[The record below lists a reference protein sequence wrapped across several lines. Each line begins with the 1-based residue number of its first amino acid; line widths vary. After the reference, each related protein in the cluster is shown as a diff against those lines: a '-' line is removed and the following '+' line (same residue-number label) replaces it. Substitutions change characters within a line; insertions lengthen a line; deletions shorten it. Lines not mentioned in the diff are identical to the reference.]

1 MVPGAGYLRGGV
13 RNDSGRQTY
22 GELIETLR
30 EAPVRDLAWL
40 LLSADLLSAA
50 RFPAALA
57 HFQEADAA
65 SVRAPADGDAH
76 HAATVAQSDG
86 ADVHASLVDASAASA
101 VAATSAISRTS
112 ATTTT
117 STTSPSRAL
126 RDWLLACDAD
136 PEPLREML
144 ARGESHRLGRY
155 AEQLLHFALL
165 HSPDFDLLAAGLQV
179 RDARRGNMT
188 LGECDFLL
196 SRQADRRLLHWELAV
211 KLYLYVPP
219 ETSSPPLDERA
230 VQFRWL
236 GPNLADSFADKV
248 ARLLGHQLR
257 LTTFD
262 AVRSALPAP
271 GPWLPQVYLKGWLFH
286 PLGQDGRL
294 PRVASDGHGRGWWA
308 TLDEWWSHAE
318 STQSA
323 QQAQRWAMLPRA
335 RWLAPARVDASAA
348 LSLDAMRAR
357 IEAHWHERGV
367 AEPLLIVSLR
377 RRAEGGSEAG
387 DHRDASSSGTS
398 DWFEHARGFIVPDFW
413 APRARHRIEELSER
427 AEAAARK
434 VIAQSADD
442 GAPSI

>member
-1 MVPGAGYLRGGV
+1 M
-13 RNDSGRQTY
+13 Q
-22 GELIETLR
+22 TLR

-57 HFQEADAA
+57 HFDRVDAA
-65 SVRAPADGDAH
+65 LH
-76 HAATVAQSDG
+76 E
-86 ADVHASLVDASAASA
+86 
-101 VAATSAISRTS
+101 
-112 ATTTT
+112 
-117 STTSPSRAL
+117 
-126 RDWLLACDAD
+126 WLLACDAD
-136 PEPLREML
+136 PGPLHEML

-165 HSPDFDLLAAGLQV
+165 HSPAFDLLAAGLQV

-196 SRQADRRLLHWELAV
+196 ARRDDRRLLHWELAV
-211 KLYLYVPP
+211 KLYLFVPP
-219 ETSSPPLDERA
+219 EAASGALVALDERA
-230 VQFRWL
+230 VEFRWL
-236 GPNLADSFADKV
+236 GPNLADSLADKV

-257 LTTFD
+257 LTTLD
-262 AVRSALPAP
+262 AARSALPAP

-286 PLGQDGRL
+286 PLGQGARL
-294 PRVASDGHGRGWWA
+294 PQVASETHGKGWWA
-308 TLDEWWSHAE
+308 TLEAWWAHA
-318 STQSA
+318 
-323 QQAQRWAMLPRA
+323 QATKHEQAWAMLPRA
-335 RWLAPARVDASAA
+335 RWLAPARVDNAVA

-377 RRAEGGSEAG
+377 RRADSLAG
-387 DHRDASSSGTS
+387 AINARDAYSAGAS
-398 DWFEHARGFIVPDFW
+398 DWFEHERGFIVPDFW

-427 AEAAARK
+427 AQAAARK
-434 VIAQSADD
+434 AIAQSADD